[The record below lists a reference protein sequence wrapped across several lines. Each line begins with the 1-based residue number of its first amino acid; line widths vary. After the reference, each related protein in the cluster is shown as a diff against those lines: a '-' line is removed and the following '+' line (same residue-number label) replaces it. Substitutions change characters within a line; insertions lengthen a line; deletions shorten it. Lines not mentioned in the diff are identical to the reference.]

1 VRPEGAEA
9 PADPSGAPAS
19 PDPPEARGERRAA
32 DFLTPVLFA
41 LVAAVRRESAR
52 VGSAGGA
59 SDPEAIHDFRVA
71 LRRLRTVLRPAR
83 ALYGKRRLREI
94 GDELRRF
101 AQATGALRDEE
112 VLRETLAG
120 LDLPGPARARLDAW
134 LVQRSRQE
142 RARRRQVSA
151 LIASVDPHPAGE
163 PTLGDALAH
172 LERRLGRRRE
182 DLGASALAEAA
193 LEDASAGVAALLG
206 GSASDIAGMHA
217 LRIRYK
223 RLRYTAELFAPILG
237 ERATALAKGAA
248 RMQKRLGELHDLDEA
263 LARVRRARAL
273 SSPTR
278 ATVGRALHA
287 ARTRRSAAI
296 ARDLVDERA
305 RFPGSPAPA
314 PSSAPSSAPG

>member
-1 VRPEGAEA
+1 VSPEGSAAGAA
-9 PADPSGAPAS
+9 PPIDPSDEPATE
-19 PDPPEARGERRAA
+19 DPSEARTERRAG
-32 DFLTPVLFA
+32 DFLAPVLFA
-41 LVAAVRRESAR
+41 LVAAVRREAAR
-52 VGSAGGA
+52 VGSVEGA

-134 LVQRSRQE
+134 LVQRARQE
-142 RARRRQVSA
+142 RTRRRLVRA
-151 LIASVDPHPAGE
+151 VIAAVDPHDAGG

-182 DLGASALAEAA
+182 DLGASVLAEAA
-193 LEDASAGVAALLG
+193 VESASSGVAALVG
-206 GSASDIAGMHA
+206 VRASDVAGMHA

-223 RLRYTAELFAPILG
+223 RLRYTAELFAPVLG
-237 ERATALAKGAA
+237 ERAAVLAKGAA

-263 LARVRRARAL
+263 LARVRRARSL

-278 ATVGRALHA
+278 AAVSRALRG
-287 ARTRRSAAI
+287 ARARRSAVI

-305 RFPGSPAPA
+305 RFPGSGAEAP
-314 PSSAPSSAPG
+314 PPDPG